1 MQITPFLMYEGCA
14 EEAMNFYVSIF
25 PRARVVSVMRYG
37 PNEAGREGTVKRA
50 QFEINATRLMCVD
63 SAVVHDF
70 GFTPAVSLYVDC
82 GKDDGMEQIFER
94 LSENG
99 QVLMAPGNYGF
110 SRKFA
115 WTQDK
120 YGVSWQ
126 LNLH

>member
-25 PRARVVSVMRYG
+25 PRARVISVLRYG
-37 PNEAGREGTVKRA
+37 PNEVGREGTVKRA
-50 QFEINATRLMCVD
+50 QFEINATRMMCVD
-63 SAVVHDF
+63 SAVVHDIC
-70 GFTPAVSLYVDC
+70 FTPAVSLFVDC
-82 GKDDGMEQIFER
+82 GKEEGMEQIFER

-99 QVLMAPGNYGF
+99 QVLMPPANYGF

-126 LNLH
+126 LNQH